1 MECKFHGKPIECDE
15 LMLLE
20 GGPDHVPHFL
30 CSTCAIDDI
39 QFNNIKSN
47 TMELVPLNR
56 KQNEICFQV
65 INSQ

>member
-1 MECKFHGKPIECDE
+1 
-15 LMLLE
+15 MLLE